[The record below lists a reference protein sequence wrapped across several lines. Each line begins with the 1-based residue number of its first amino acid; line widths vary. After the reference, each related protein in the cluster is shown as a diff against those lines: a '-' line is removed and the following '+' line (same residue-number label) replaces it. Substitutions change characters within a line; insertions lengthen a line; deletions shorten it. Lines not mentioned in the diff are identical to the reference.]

1 MSLNLSPLGGAGW
14 QFFDN
19 NGITLSGEFFK

>member
-19 NGITLSGEFFK
+19 NGKLKK